1 MSAEM
6 GDWREEEESLPEVAA
21 DKRQGNFARRALVQ
35 AGWAVPTIIAVG
47 SLLPR
52 KAQAQ
57 YEGGG
62 GGGGGFP
69 VAVGVFRSDEDID
82 DAFNAANNF
91 KNAECPDKC
100 TISDLINLES
110 GKTVGFVVFDP

>member
-1 MSAEM
+1 VHH
-6 GDWREEEESLPEVAA
+6 GDRTQEKEALPEVDAGGHPA
-21 DKRQGNFARRALVQ
+21 DLARRALVQ

-47 SLLPR
+47 SLPR

-57 YEGGG
+57 YGGG
-62 GGGGGFP
+62 GGGGRTKFP
-69 VAVGVFRSDEDID
+69 VVFRSDEDID

-100 TISDLINLES
+100 TISDLINVET
-110 GKTVGFVVFDP
+110 GKTVGFVVFDL